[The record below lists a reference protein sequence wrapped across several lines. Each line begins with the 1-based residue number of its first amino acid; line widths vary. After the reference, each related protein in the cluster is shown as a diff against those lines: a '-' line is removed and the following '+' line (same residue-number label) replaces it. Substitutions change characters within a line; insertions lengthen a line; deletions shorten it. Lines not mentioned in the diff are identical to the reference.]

1 MEKKCRSQKNFLL
14 VDDYLDVLK
23 PDLIRYYLAS
33 KLSTGIDDLD
43 MDLEDFQKKLTQILL
58 VNL

>member
-1 MEKKCRSQKNFLL
+1 MSKSKKNFLL
-14 VDDYLDVLK
+14 VDDYLNVLK

-33 KLSTGIDDLD
+33 KLSTGVDDLD